1 MKHLI
6 STVLFSV
13 ICISMYAQSA
23 LTIIPSKLEVD
34 KEVKYTYTGKLAKAG
49 TEITVGLFTIK
60 NGNNKTIK
68 TELNGNKIEWSLNIP
83 DSIVYVLFKIKNG
96 DETDSNNGL
105 GYGFNVF
112 QNGKPVK
119 GTFLLQGIF
128 NILGS
133 DFGIPENGN
142 KAVELMEKEYSLNPD
157 LKENHLATILY
168 MNALKKTSTR
178 KGEAFVL
185 AGKMYNE
192 ALQKGANDELMMS
205 YLYVMYPDDDRNA
218 YKRDSLINVAVN
230 LYPKSKLSFF
240 KKSSEFYSM
249 NEPEKVFQ
257 LYDSLLKD
265 FPEECKKAQSNIDRI
280 LTIAYRKKKDYVN
293 FEYYLSKKQH
303 DNAFQAEQLNEIAW
317 ELATANL
324 ELTAAKAYS
333 ERALVQ
339 MDSLSKAG
347 KPSYY
352 NSKAEWD
359 EYWNKTTGNYY
370 DTYATIFYKS
380 GKIQTAAEQ
389 QKIAVRL
396 TSGKNTYINEQLVR
410 YLIES
415 NQPKEALARA
425 EEFKIAQQGTVKI
438 DSMYI
443 VAYVAINGS
452 TKGLDEAIAKIR
464 NQMKDAPDFT
474 LKTLDGKSVTL
485 SALKG
490 KIVILDLWSTWC
502 GPCLASFAGMQKAID
517 ALKDRNDVCFYFIN
531 TFEHMEPEARLQ
543 KIKQTI
549 MNKKV
554 NFNVLLD
561 EQTGND
567 YTVASLYSV
576 TSIPSKIIIDKKG
589 KIYSTLVGFNGNDEE
604 LVKELKSIV
613 ETLK

>member
-96 DETDSNNGL
+96 AETDSNNGF

-119 GTFLLQGIF
+119 GTYLLQGIF

-133 DFGIPENGN
+133 DYGIPESGD
-142 KAVELMEKEYSLNPD
+142 KAVELMEKDYTLNPD
-157 LKENHLATILY
+157 LKEIQFTTIWYL
-168 MNALKKTSTR
+168 NALTKTSNR
-178 KGEAFVL
+178 KGDAVVIARKIYDED
-185 AGKMYNE
+185 
-192 ALQKGANDELMMS
+192 LQNGANDEDMMQL
-205 YLYVMYPDDDRNA
+205 LYILYPDNDN
-218 YKRDSLINVAVN
+218 KRDSLINEAVK
-230 LYPKSKLSFF
+230 LYPKSKLSFI
-240 KKSSEFYSM
+240 KKSNEFYSM
-249 NEPEKVFQ
+249 NDPEKVFQ

-265 FPEECKKAQSNIDRI
+265 FPEECKKAQSNIDRT

-303 DNAFQAEQLNEIAW
+303 DYAFQAEQLNEIAW

-339 MDSLSKAG
+339 MDSLSKAE
-347 KPSYY
+347 KPQYY
-352 NSKAEWD
+352 NSKEKWD
-359 EYWNKTTGNYY
+359 EFWNKTTGNYY

-438 DSMYI
+438 DSMYT
-443 VAYVAINGS
+443 VAYVAIHGS
-452 TKGLDEAIAKIR
+452 TKGLDAAKEKMEVQI
-464 NQMKDAPDFT
+464 KDAPDFT

-485 SALKG
+485 SSLKG
-490 KIVILDLWSTWC
+490 KIVILDLWATWC
-502 GPCLASFAGMQKAID
+502 GPCLASFSGMQKAID

-531 TFEHMEPEARLQ
+531 TFEHMGPEARLQ
-543 KIKQTI
+543 KIEQTI
-549 MNKKV
+549 LNKKV
-554 NFNVLLD
+554 NFNILLD
-561 EQTGND
+561 EQTGTD

-576 TSIPSKIIIDKKG
+576 TNIPSKIIIDKKG